1 MAGNFGLLSHQNQK
15 LKSIL
20 IYELYHFCSI
30 PKFLLY
36 LGNIN
41 LLCESISNQ
50 FLKLALPQTSQKVIH
65 LNFSIM
71 NLLAAIY
78 VLNMLIYFENS

>member
-1 MAGNFGLLSHQNQK
+1 MAGNFGLLSHQTQK

-20 IYELYHFCSI
+20 IYVLYHFCSI
-30 PKFLLY
+30 PKSLVY
-36 LGNIN
+36 LSNIN

-50 FLKLALPQTSQKVIH
+50 FLQLALPQTSQKVIH
-65 LNFSIM
+65 LSFSIM
-71 NLLAAIY
+71 NLSAVIY